1 MAADA
6 GALPDDLP
14 DDPADRPRRWARG
27 RAPRPSG
34 RRWRLWQALLAAL
47 AVLVALLAGAV
58 AYVWNSASAQ
68 HALLRH
74 VPGLAIDGARGRLTG
89 GALEIQHLEWHSDSL
104 RVIVDDLSWRDAR
117 WGLRPYS
124 GSWGRMALDQPHAR
138 RIQVINLPAPKP
150 AKPSPLQPPQDL
162 RLPVDVAFNGLA
174 VDVLQIDQLAPV
186 TALQADLHVGAD
198 EGALH
203 RLDRLALDWS
213 GIHVDGR
220 ATLGSGRGMPATGV
234 LQLATVAGAATPWN
248 ASLRLAGSLVRLNAD
263 ALLQAADKA
272 SANVEATLAPFEA
285 WPLLALK
292 ARLDKLDLS
301 ALLPALPQTQLTGD
315 ATLTDSAAGQPLV
328 MRLALSNGLAG
339 VWDARRLPVRSLDV
353 VLQGRPDNLHSLNFD
368 ALNAELGG
376 RQAAGRIR
384 GTGRWAD
391 DALTVQARLE
401 KVLPDRIDGRA
412 PAMTLDGSVNLSMR
426 GLASP
431 APAPAQS
438 GASAAAAPAADGLRG
453 DLKLDIAGRLPRRGA
468 PPVALAGDAEFALPG
483 TGGLRLKVPKLQAS
497 AGTARA
503 TASADATQDARG
515 SWHLQ
520 TQGELVHFDPATWFP
535 ATAARQ
541 ASDLNGNWKA
551 DLSLPVRKAAQ
562 PLLDALRGD
571 AVIKLTDSRLVGVPL
586 QGQGTLKAAADALHL
601 DALLE
606 AAQNRLQ
613 LKGSTNARTQQWKVD
628 LQAPALAALAPL
640 GKLVPGSAEWLPT
653 SGSVTAQASIDG
665 RWPTLR
671 TEGTLLALGVRSPAV
686 QAERADLRWRLTSN
700 DADAPIALDAT
711 ITGLRQGER
720 RLDRL
725 KATLE
730 GSLRTHRFQVDATSP
745 LRPPVWAD
753 ALQGGASAP
762 GGSAFLVRARGTWQP
777 AANGGGAWRGTV
789 EQLQAVARESKAA
802 PWLSASGIDAE
813 IRLDPAG
820 NPERVSLAP
829 GRVAAFGGA
838 LSWQQA
844 SWQTGGPGG
853 TPVFDFEAALDPLKI
868 APILSRLQPE
878 FGWSGDLGVGA
889 SIKLHS
895 AQGMSADVVVERSG
909 GDLGITLDGVKQ
921 VFGLTRLR
929 LALAA
934 RNGNWSFEESVAGSN
949 LGTVTGQQTVRA
961 SAQAPWPAADAPL
974 QGSLALDLPDL
985 AGASPWLPVG
995 WRLGGQLRGALT
1007 LAGSLGAPL
1016 YQGSVTGSA
1025 LALRN
1030 IFEGVNLRDGAL
1042 AIALRGTDARV
1053 ERFEFKGAGDA
1064 GGTLRATGD
1073 ASFGASPQ
1081 AQLRIVADQ
1090 FKALDRIDRRIAIS
1104 GNADVA
1110 LRDKTVRVGG
1120 GFKIDNGLIDVSRSD
1135 APHNDSDVVVV
1146 NRPGEPPLPPPDA
1159 IAKVGKTSLAPA
1171 NPTPRAIVDLRVDL
1185 GDALRL
1191 RGSGLDT
1198 RLGGQLRITTPQGR
1212 LAVTGVIQAVD
1223 GTYSAYGQNLVIDHG
1238 SITFSGEV
1246 ANPRLDILAVR
1257 PDIDIR
1263 VGVVVSGQAANPRVR
1278 LYSEPGLSD
1287 FDTLTWLVL
1296 GRAPEGVGRDDTAL
1310 LQRAALALLAGQR
1323 GASDGIVSK
1332 LGLDSL
1338 SVHGSTN
1345 NGVTGTV
1352 VSLGKQISKRL
1363 YVGYE
1368 HALSGTGGTLE
1379 LIYRIASRITVRA
1392 RAGADTSI
1400 QTIWTWR
1407 WD

>member
-1 MAADA
+1 MAGDA

-14 DDPADRPRRWARG
+14 DDPTERSRRWAR
-27 RAPRPSG
+27 RRPPRPSD
-34 RRWRLWQALLAAL
+34 RRWRLWQALLAGL
-47 AVLVALLAGAV
+47 VFLVALLAGAV
-58 AYVWNSASAQ
+58 TYLWNSASAQ
-68 HALLRH
+68 QALLRH
-74 VPGLAIDGARGRLTG
+74 VPGLSVDGARGRLTG
-89 GALEIQHLEWHSDSL
+89 GALDIERLEWHSDSL
-104 RVIVDDLSWRDAR
+104 RVIVDGLSWRDAR

-124 GSWGRMALDQPHAR
+124 GSWGSLALDQPHAR
-138 RIQVINLPAPKP
+138 RVEVIQLPRPKT

-162 RLPVDVAFNGLA
+162 RLPVEVALNGLSI
-174 VDVLQIDQLAPV
+174 DTLQIDQLAPV
-186 TALQADLHVGAD
+186 TALQADLHAGAD

-203 RLDRLALDWS
+203 RLDRLKLDWS
-213 GIHVDGR
+213 GIHVDGQ
-220 ATLGSGRGMPATGV
+220 ATLGSGRGLPATGV
-234 LQLATVAGAATPWN
+234 VRLATVTGSATPWSAN
-248 ASLRLAGSLVRLNAD
+248 LRLAGSLVRLNAD
-263 ALLQAADKA
+263 ALLQAADQA
-272 SANVEATLAPFEA
+272 NANVEATLAPFEA

-328 MRLALSNGLAG
+328 VRLALSNGLAG
-339 VWDARRLPVRSLDV
+339 AWDTQRLPVRSLDV
-353 VLQGRPDNLHSLNFD
+353 VLQGRPDNLRSLNFD

-376 RQAAGRIR
+376 KQAAGRIR
-384 GTGRWAD
+384 GSGRWMD

-401 KVLPDRIDGRA
+401 NVLPDRIDGRA
-412 PAMTLDGSVNLSMR
+412 PPMTLDGSVNLTMR

-431 APAPAQS
+431 ATAPKGS
-438 GASAAAAPAADGLRG
+438 SAASVSATDGVRG
-453 DLKLDIAGRLPRRGA
+453 ELKLDIAGRLPRRGA
-468 PPVALAGDAEFALPG
+468 PPVALVGDAEFALPG
-483 TGGLRLKVPKLQAS
+483 AGGVRLKVPKLQAS

-515 SWHLQ
+515 NWHML
-520 TQGELVHFDPATWFP
+520 TRGELVHFDPAIWFP
-535 ATAARQ
+535 ASAARQ
-541 ASDLNGNWKA
+541 ASDVSGNWKA
-551 DLSLPVRKAAQ
+551 DLSLAATTPAQ
-562 PLLDALRGD
+562 HLLDALRGD
-571 AVIKLTDSRLVGVPL
+571 AVIKVTDSHLAGVPL

-613 LKGSTNARTQQWKVD
+613 INGSASARTQQWKVD

-640 GKLVPGSAEWLPT
+640 GKLLPRAADWLPT
-653 SGSVTAQASIDG
+653 SGSVTGQASVDG

-671 TEGTLLALGVRSPAV
+671 TDGTLLAQGVRSPAV
-686 QAERADLRWRLTSN
+686 QADRADVRWRLTTN
-700 DADAPIALDAT
+700 DAHAPIALDAT
-711 ITGLRQGER
+711 ITGLQQGKR

-730 GSLRTHRFQVDATSP
+730 GNLGAHRLQIDATSP

-753 ALQGGASAP
+753 ALQGGVSGP
-762 GGSAFLVRARGTWQP
+762 GGSAFQVRARGAWQP

-789 EQLQAVARESKAA
+789 EQLQAVARAGNAA
-802 PWLSASGIDAE
+802 PWLSASGIDANV
-813 IRLDPAG
+813 RLDSAG
-820 NPERVSLAP
+820 NPDRASLAP
-829 GRVAAFGGA
+829 GRVDAFGGA
-838 LSWQQA
+838 LRWQQA
-844 SWQTGGPGG
+844 TWQAGGPDGP
-853 TPVFDFEAALDPLKI
+853 PVFDFEAALDPLKI

-878 FGWSGDLGVGA
+878 FGWSGDLGAGA
-889 SIKLHS
+889 SVKLHS
-895 AQGMSADVVVERSG
+895 GKNMSADVVVERSG
-909 GDLGITLDGVKQ
+909 GDLGVTVDGVNH
-921 VFGLTRLR
+921 VFGLQRLR
-929 LALAA
+929 LAVAA
-934 RNGNWSFEESVAGSN
+934 RNGNWTFEEAVAGSN
-949 LGTVTGQQTVRA
+949 LGRVTGQQNVRA
-961 SAQAPWPAADAPL
+961 NAQALWPATDAPL

-985 AGASPWLPVG
+985 AVAAPWLPVG
-995 WRLGGQLRGALT
+995 WRVGGQLRGAMT

-1042 AIALRGTDARV
+1042 AIALRGTDARI
-1053 ERFEFKGAGDA
+1053 ERFEFKGAGDT

-1081 AQLRIVADQ
+1081 AHLRIVADK
-1090 FKALDRIDRRIAIS
+1090 FKALDRIDRRIAVS

-1110 LRDKTVRVGG
+1110 LRDRTVRVGG
-1120 GFKIDNGLIDVSRSD
+1120 GLKIDNGLIDVSRSD

-1146 NRPGEPPLPPPDA
+1146 NRPGAPVPPPPDA
-1159 IAKVGKTSLAPA
+1159 VAKVGKTTLAPA
-1171 NPTPRAIVDLRVDL
+1171 NPTPSAIVDLRVDL

-1198 RLGGQLRITTPQGR
+1198 RLGGELRITTPQGR
-1212 LAVTGVIQAVD
+1212 LAVNGVIQTVD

-1238 SITFSGEV
+1238 SISFSGEV

-1310 LQRAALALLAGQR
+1310 LQRAALSLLAGQR
-1323 GASDGIVSK
+1323 GASDGIISK

-1338 SVHGSTN
+1338 SVHGGTG
-1345 NGVTGTV
+1345 NGLTGTV

-1392 RAGADTSI
+1392 RAGADTSV